1 MKTMAALP
9 FSAVFLA
16 EANKRATF
24 CSASPSHFDINE
36 ENLMSVSLSA
46 VSLIVWTLT
55 LLILLVVLLRKMKG
69 VGIEEIR
76 PV

>member
-1 MKTMAALP
+1 M
-9 FSAVFLA
+9 S
-16 EANKRATF
+16 
-24 CSASPSHFDINE
+24 NE